1 MRAYESVHTGGLS
14 TIEHEER
21 RRTFWA
27 VYCLDKWVFFLFAGK
42 VLTYRSVAISGR
54 PTLLRLSGK
63 LDER

>member
-1 MRAYESVHTGGLS
+1 MRAYESVHSGGLS
-14 TIEHEER
+14 IIEQEER

-27 VYCLDKWVFFLFAGK
+27 VYCLDKWVLLLFAGK